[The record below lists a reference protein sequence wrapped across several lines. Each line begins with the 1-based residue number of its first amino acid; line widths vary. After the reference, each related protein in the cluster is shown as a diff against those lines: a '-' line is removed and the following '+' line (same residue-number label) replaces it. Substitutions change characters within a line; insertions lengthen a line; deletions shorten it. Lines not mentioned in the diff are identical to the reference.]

1 VKKLNLEEVN
11 ALTVAGKLA
20 YDRDGDSWGRCS
32 EARYSS
38 YGLGPRSFQAYGP
51 WTDAPPAEVKSEAVP
66 DPLPLPTIESKAT
79 EKKKKPRFSLLPMD
93 ALYAVAEV
101 LTFGAVKYAD
111 DSWKRAPFT
120 KADYLDAMGRHWAKI
135 AAGELRDAET
145 GYLHAAHLACN
156 AIFYLWHQMKETP

>member
-1 VKKLNLEEVN
+1 VKTLNWDEANEL
-11 ALTVAGKLA
+11 VASNSLV
-20 YDRDGDSWGRCS
+20 YDSDGESWGPYS
-32 EARYSS
+32 KADYGARVLS
-38 YGLGPRSFQAYGP
+38 PDTFQAYGP

-111 DSWKRAPFT
+111 DSWKRDPFT

-156 AIFYLWHQMKETP
+156 ALFYLWHQMKETP